1 MKSSSS
7 HPKAAPRQPRH
18 ERGGVA
24 IIVALSLAVLVGF
37 AGIVLDLGHMFVNK
51 TELQNAADACALAAA
66 NQLVCD
72 PSVGTCPAG
81 FLEDAAAAGIVVAAR
96 NASDFQDNAV
106 TIAPADV
113 RFHTAIG
120 PNASYLSRANGAN
133 VNSKFAMCIARSGG
147 IAPWFMQ
154 VLSTVMPVQV
164 QAQAVATLA
173 PGQTACV
180 SSPIGICA
188 KALTPPNYGYGT
200 TGEWIVSRFNNGA
213 GGDDSGLDGNFRWID
228 FTPSAGGTSEIRDQL
243 LGNGAVCGIRVGD
256 NVREE
261 GVKQGAKSAWNT
273 RFGIYP
279 NGANAP
285 SPTAVAPDKTGYAYP
300 SKAPG
305 VVISIGQSAY
315 ADYRLKQAAHTPF
328 ITREYAPSGAAGNVN
343 GDPLSSADHLSFGA
357 ERRLV
362 PVPIVECGRSPA
374 TVSILGM
381 ACALMLNP
389 MSNGSTGDLYLEWRG
404 LADAANSPCRTA
416 GIAGGTN
423 GPLVP
428 TLVQ

>member
-1 MKSSSS
+1 M
-7 HPKAAPRQPRH
+7 
-18 ERGGVA
+18 A

-37 AGIVLDLGHMFVNK
+37 AGLVLDLGHLFVNK

-72 PSVGTCPAG
+72 PSTGPCPAG
-81 FLEDAAAAGIVVAAR
+81 FLEDAEAAGIFVAAR
-96 NASDFQDNAV
+96 NASDFQDSAV

-113 RFHTAIG
+113 RFNTTIG
-120 PNASYLSRANGAN
+120 PNSSYLSRANGAN
-133 VNSKFAMCIARSGG
+133 TNSKFAMCIARSAG
-147 IAPWFMQ
+147 IPPWFMQ
-154 VLSTVMPVQV
+154 VLSSAAPVQV

-173 PGQTACV
+173 PGQTACN

-188 KALTPPNYGYGT
+188 KNLTPPYYGYGA
-200 TGEWIVSRFNNGA
+200 TGEWIVSRFNNGN
-213 GGDDSGLDGNFRWID
+213 GGDDSGLEGNFRWVD

-256 NVREE
+256 DIREE

-279 NGANAP
+279 NGANGP
-285 SPTAVAPDKTGYAYP
+285 SPASVAPDKTGYAYP

-305 VVISIGQSAY
+305 AVIPIGQSAY
-315 ADYRLKQAAHTPF
+315 ADYRLKQAAHSPF
-328 ITREYAPSGAAGNVN
+328 ISREYAPSGAAGNVN
-343 GDPLSSADHLSFGA
+343 GDPLSAADHLRYGG

-362 PVPIVECGRSPA
+362 SVPIIECGRSPA
-374 TVSILGM
+374 TVRILGM

-416 GIAGGTN
+416 GVTGGTT